1 MRDDHRGYPG
11 SMAMTGSGS
20 RSVVGVYPDLHA
32 AEKAITK
39 LEAHGFDGDDV
50 HLIGEAA
57 ERADSI
63 DVSARDAKMT
73 ARLAGS
79 AFVGGTI
86 GTVVGAVLGLV
97 VGAIIGSDLWWVFGL
112 IGAIA
117 LGAYGMAVGGYSRV
131 RGTHDWELA
140 FEPVEG
146 EAAVAVRSTD
156 GAKLDQAADALRDA
170 GATRVELH

>member
-1 MRDDHRGYPG
+1 MGRRTSGYRDG
-11 SMAMTGSGS
+11 MAMTGSGS
-20 RSVVGVYPDLHA
+20 RSVVGVYPDLRT

-50 HLIGEAA
+50 HLIGEAPD
-57 ERADSI
+57 RADTM
-63 DVSARDAKMT
+63 DVSHRDT
-73 ARLAGS
+73 EISGRVAGS
-79 AFVGGTI
+79 AIVGSAI
-86 GTVVGAVLGLV
+86 GTVVGGLLGLLL
-97 VGAIIGSDLWWVFGL
+97 GALIGGELWWVFGV
-112 IGAIA
+112 IGAVA
-117 LGAYGMAVGGYSRV
+117 LGAYGMAVGGYARV

-156 GAKLDQAADALRDA
+156 GAKLDEAADALRDA